1 MPGGQSEI
9 GDAPEF
15 QFVGARHYSPSLAK
29 EIAYFL
35 DTQDTS
41 HPFQFHQWS
50 SRCAYLALLRQR
62 GNICWVAHC
71 GVTYPASRALPF
83 IRTLTVNHGPVCDD
97 LAVMEAGLV
106 RLLAECRRRSFACI
120 DIAPEWEGAFAEKA
134 LSLVG
139 GNGWQAYEGSRLSLR
154 LDLRPSPEQLLASF
168 RATTRYKIR
177 RSENAGIEVTTAHD
191 SQTYRDF
198 LRLYTRMA
206 QQKQF
211 PAADSDFLLSVFDW
225 LAAERERG
233 ALFVAREGKSFR
245 GGILAIRS
253 PLRCWYI
260 LGATEKD
267 GKFSAGHLLQ
277 WRAIQWAKQ
286 QGCIEYDFCG
296 YREGMNTG
304 PAYFKRGFCDH
315 VVSFVAP
322 QRYIVD
328 ANRRNLGNFVQN
340 LRSRLRPSLF
350 GRSPS

>member
-1 MPGGQSEI
+1 MPSGSAEI
-9 GDAPEF
+9 GDALEF
-15 QFVGARHYSPSLAK
+15 QFVGARHYSPSLA
-29 EIAYFL
+29 EEVARFL

-41 HPFQFHQWS
+41 HPFQFPQWS
-50 SRCAYLALLRQR
+50 FQCPYLALLRQR
-62 GNICWVAHC
+62 GSICWVAYC

-83 IRTLTVNHGPVCDD
+83 IRMLTVTHGPVCDD
-97 LAVMEAGLV
+97 LALMEAGLA
-106 RLLAECRRRSFACI
+106 RLLAECRRRSFAYV
-120 DIAPEWEGAFAEKA
+120 DIAPEWEGELAEKA
-134 LSLVG
+134 LPLVG
-139 GNGWQAYEGSRLSLR
+139 GNGWHAYEGSRLSLR

-177 RSENAGIEVTTAHD
+177 RSENAGLKVTTAHD

-198 LRLYTRMA
+198 LGLYTRMA

-225 LAAERERG
+225 LATERQRG
-233 ALFVAREGKSFR
+233 ALFVASAGKSLR

-277 WRAIQWAKQ
+277 WHAIQWAKQ
-286 QGCIEYDFCG
+286 QGCLEYDFCG

-315 VVSFVAP
+315 VVSFAAP
-322 QRYIVD
+322 QRCIVK
-328 ANRRNLGNFVQN
+328 ANRHNLGYFVQN
-340 LRSRLRPSLF
+340 LRSWMRPSVS
-350 GRSPS
+350 GRSSS